1 MRTFLAP
8 ALLALSVAACSAS
21 ATDDPTSEVAD
32 STPSELGTTSQAVG
46 AAPVEVTGF
55 GSNPGALKL
64 YKHVPPALPAG
75 APLVLVLHGCTQSAV
90 DAVRYGFDELADAN
104 GFLVGYPEQQTANN
118 PLRCFNW
125 AGEYGNPANVTRGQ
139 GENLSIKQMVDKLV
153 ADHKV
158 DPKRVFIVGFS
169 AGAAEAVLAAAT
181 WPDVF
186 AGAASMAGIPYNCT
200 TTYAEVS
207 GCQKP
212 GKDFTAQAWGDRV
225 RAAQKGFS
233 GPWPR
238 ISIWQGSADTVVGI
252 ANRTQLAK
260 QWTNVHGIPEA
271 PSASDTVDGQKHDV
285 WKNASGGVVVE
296 SYEIAGMDH
305 GVPITAGCGT
315 PGAYAYDKG
324 ICASR
329 RIAEFF
335 GVVAGGSTGP
345 SAGADAGPSGD
356 GGGSSSKP
364 GTTGTTAD
372 AGPKNGANGAQAE
385 ADDSYA
391 TRTGS
396 TCSMHEGRAPF
407 DVLAVLGAGVAC
419 AALVSRRRARRQP

>member
-21 ATDDPTSEVAD
+21 VTDAPFSEVVDPTL
-32 STPSELGTTSQAVG
+32 PELGTTSQAVG
-46 AAPVEVTGF
+46 SAPVEVTGF

-64 YKHVPPALPAG
+64 YKHVPAALPAG
-75 APLVLVLHGCTQSAV
+75 APLVMVLHGCTQSAV

-104 GFLVGYPEQQTANN
+104 GFLVGYAEQQTANN

-158 DPKRVFIVGFS
+158 DPKRVYIVGFS

-212 GKDFTAQAWGDRV
+212 GKDFTAQAWGDKV
-225 RAAQKGFS
+225 RAADSGFA

-238 ISIWQGSADTVVGI
+238 ISIWQGSADTVVGT
-252 ANRTQLAK
+252 ANRTQIAK
-260 QWTNVHGIPEA
+260 QWTNVHGIAEA

-285 WKNASGGVVVE
+285 WKNTSGRVVVE

-315 PGAYAYDKG
+315 AGAYAYDKG

-335 GVVAGGSTGP
+335 GVVGGGGSGTNVEP
-345 SAGADAGPSGD
+345 DAGSTAD
-356 GGGSSSKP
+356 GGGSSTKP
-364 GTTGTTAD
+364 GTSGSTAD
-372 AGPKNGANGAQAE
+372 AGPKSGTNAAQADGE
-385 ADDSYA
+385 DAYPA
-391 TRTGS
+391 RNGS
-396 TCSMHEGRAPF
+396 TCSMQEGRAPF
-407 DVLAVLGAGVAC
+407 DVLAVLGAGLAC
-419 AALVSRRRARRQP
+419 ATFVSRRRARRQP

>member
-8 ALLALSVAACSAS
+8 ALLALSALACTAS
-21 ATDDPTSEVAD
+21 TTDASTSEAVDPTL
-32 STPSELGTTSQAVG
+32 PELGTSTLAVG
-46 AAPVEVTGF
+46 ASPVEVTGF

-64 YKHVPPALPAG
+64 YKHVPPGLPAG
-75 APLVLVLHGCTQSAV
+75 APLVLVLHGCTQSAP

-212 GKDFTAQAWGDRV
+212 GKDFTAQAWGDKV
-225 RAAQKGFS
+225 RAAHSSFA

-252 ANRTQLAK
+252 ANRTQMAK
-260 QWTNVHGIPEA
+260 QWSNVHGLPEA

-285 WKNASGGVVVE
+285 WKTSSGRVVVE

-305 GVPITAGCGT
+305 GVPITGGCGT
-315 PGAYAYDKG
+315 AGGYTYDKG

-329 RIAEFF
+329 RIAQFF
-335 GVVAGGSTGP
+335 GVVSGGGSGPSVGPDAGGSE
-345 SAGADAGPSGD
+345 D
-356 GGGSSSKP
+356 GGGSSAKP
-364 GTTGTTAD
+364 GTSAD
-372 AGPKNGANGAQAE
+372 AGPKGGTNGAQAE
-385 ADDSYA
+385 ADDAYP

-396 TCSMHEGRAPF
+396 TCSMHVGDAQL
-407 DVLAVLGAGVAC
+407 DLVALLGAGLVC
-419 AALVSRRRARRQP
+419 TALVSRRRARRQP